1 MTTLDTLTE
10 RNHDFAAHQFA
21 AGLPLM
27 PTLRTLIISCADPR
41 VDPAHVL
48 GLEPGEA
55 IVLRNAGGRV
65 TPATL
70 QMIALLGAI
79 ARAEGLNPG
88 SGFTLIVLHHTD
100 CGLTR
105 LAGKPDLLAGY
116 FGVSPADMEAKAVT
130 DPRAAV
136 ASDVAVLKATT
147 GLPGNWLV
155 AGLVYDVTTGLVE
168 VVVAPELLRG
178 EGQRA

>member
-1 MTTLDTLTE
+1 MLFSRRRNTMTTLDTLTE

-48 GLEPGEA
+48 GLELGEA
-55 IVLRNAGGRV
+55 LVLRNAGGRV

-79 ARAEGLNPG
+79 ARVEGLTPG
-88 SGFTLIVLHHTD
+88 SGFTLIV
-100 CGLTR
+100 
-105 LAGKPDLLAGY
+105 
-116 FGVSPADMEAKAVT
+116 
-130 DPRAAV
+130 
-136 ASDVAVLKATT
+136 
-147 GLPGNWLV
+147 
-155 AGLVYDVTTGLVE
+155 
-168 VVVAPELLRG
+168 
-178 EGQRA
+178 

>member
-1 MTTLDTLTE
+1 MTTLDTLTN
-10 RNHDFAAHQFA
+10 RNQEFATHRFAAN
-21 AGLPLM
+21 LPLM

-48 GLEPGEA
+48 GLELGEA
-55 IVLRNAGGRV
+55 LVLRNAGGRV

-79 ARAEGLNPG
+79 ARVEGLIPG
-88 SGFTLIVLHHTD
+88 SGFQLIVFHHTD

-105 LAGKPDLLAGY
+105 LTGNPDLLAGY
-116 FGVSPADMEAKAVT
+116 LGVSQAELEAKAVT

-136 ASDVAVLKATT
+136 ARDVAALKATPS
-147 GLPGNWLV
+147 LPGNWLV
-155 AGLVYDVTTGLVE
+155 AGLVYDVTTGLVDI
-168 VVVAPELLRG
+168 VVAPEFLRG
-178 EGQRA
+178 EGKSA